1 METFLKQYSI
11 IPEDFIKDFFIIAK
25 ENYLDNEIIINLDI
39 ISKWLNTRKDNI
51 KKILIDNFEQHFDFK
66 IKKIRKKHKIDNKTS
81 NYDEILITPNCFKE
95 LCMISQT
102 KKAKEVRKY
111 FIELE
116 KLIKRYFETIKEDML
131 KKIGLLETNLKPK
144 NDIMGGVIY
153 VLRALNSDTTLYKL
167 GMSSDLK
174 KRLNNYNTGNA
185 NDIEPLFILPV
196 KDIKSVESCI
206 KNACKK
212 FQFRKYKEVYE
223 IDIQVLKEVIS
234 DCNEFV
240 NNMAIK
246 LQDKNENKL
255 FKKTISRM
263 KKKIDKYFIYVSKDE
278 HNIE

>member
-1 METFLKQYSI
+1 
-11 IPEDFIKDFFIIAK
+11 
-25 ENYLDNEIIINLDI
+25 
-39 ISKWLNTRKDNI
+39 
-51 KKILIDNFEQHFDFK
+51 
-66 IKKIRKKHKIDNKTS
+66 
-81 NYDEILITPNCFKE
+81 
-95 LCMISQT
+95 MISQT

-144 NDIMGGVIY
+144 NNIKGGIIY
-153 VLRALNSDTTLYKL
+153 VLRALNSETTLYKL
-167 GMSSDLK
+167 GMSSNLK
-174 KRLNNYNTGNA
+174 KRLNNYNIGNA

-196 KDIKSVESCI
+196 KDIKSVENCI

-223 IDIQVLKEVIS
+223 ININVLKEVIS

-246 LQDKNENKL
+246 LQDENNNKL
-255 FKKTISRM
+255 FKKTINRM
-263 KKKIDKYFIYVSKDE
+263 KKKINKYFIYISKDE
-278 HNIE
+278 KNND